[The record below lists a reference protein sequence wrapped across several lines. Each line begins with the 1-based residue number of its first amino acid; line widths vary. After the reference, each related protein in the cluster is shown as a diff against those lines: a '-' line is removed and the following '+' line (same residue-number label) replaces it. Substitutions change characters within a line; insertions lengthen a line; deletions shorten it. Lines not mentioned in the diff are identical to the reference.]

1 MTPSNADDKHD
12 RNRLYEVVDRNV
24 IESLIELGGD
34 DDPHLLEELIDLFLT
49 DGDVRVA
56 EIKEAVE
63 TRDLNRIAAA
73 THTLKSASANLGVLH
88 FSEFCCEIETH
99 ARLGE
104 SSAAFELARETGER
118 YAVVRQAL
126 QTLRAQRGMSAA

>member
-1 MTPSNADDKHD
+1 MTSSNAEDKHD

-24 IESLIELGGD
+24 IESLIALGGD

-56 EIKEAVE
+56 EIEEAVE
-63 TRDLNRIAAA
+63 TRDLTRIATA

-88 FSEFCCEIETH
+88 FSEFCREIETR

-104 SSAAFELARETGER
+104 STAAFDLAREIGER
-118 YAVVRQAL
+118 FAVVRQAL
-126 QTLRAQRGMSAA
+126 ETLRDQRGMSAA